1 MILDGHGP
9 LHAQLTRAL
18 RAGILQGRFA
28 AGGFIEGRVGSGS
41 YVARHWPASAGSPSG
56 PAEEALAAQSRY
68 AARARETFRCDDMPG
83 RAIPGG
89 GGTRSSTACP

>member
-28 AGGFIEGRVGSGS
+28 AGSRLPPT
-41 YVARHWPASAGSPSG
+41 RWL
-56 PAEEALAAQSRY
+56 AEELGVSRNTVLAA
-68 AARARETFRCDDMPG
+68 
-83 RAIPGG
+83 
-89 GGTRSSTACP
+89 